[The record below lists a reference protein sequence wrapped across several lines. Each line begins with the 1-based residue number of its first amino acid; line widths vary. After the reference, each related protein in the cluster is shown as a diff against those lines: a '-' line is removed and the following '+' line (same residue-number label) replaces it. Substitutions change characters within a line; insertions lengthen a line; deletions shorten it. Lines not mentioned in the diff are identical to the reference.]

1 MSETMINMNVL
12 LNAQL
17 NIRLQIVSGQVSRAV

>member
-1 MSETMINMNVL
+1 MSETMISMNIL

-17 NIRLQIVSGQVSRAV
+17 NIRFQVVSGQVSRAV

>member
-1 MSETMINMNVL
+1 MSETMISMNIL

-17 NIRLQIVSGQVSRAV
+17 NSRLQVVSGQVSRAV

>member
-1 MSETMINMNVL
+1 MSETMISMNIL

-17 NIRLQIVSGQVSRAV
+17 NIRLQVVSGQVSRAV